1 MNRSA
6 SHKNI
11 SVFIAWLFVFTFSQS
26 FAQQSK
32 IDSLLS
38 VLNSSKADTNKVN
51 TLYYLAV
58 ANIDDAKYENAIEN
72 ARQGIKLSEE
82 IKFKEGVGICLNVL
96 GIAYKELGKLDTA
109 LIQFEKQYEIV
120 KSMNDSFGIAS
131 TCDNMGIIYLHFGEI
146 NKALELRKRA
156 NNIYEQQNKMSHLA
170 SGYVWIGNIHKS
182 QGDNVLALE
191 NYLNALKIYED
202 EKDEENMGYALV
214 NISSIYRY
222 QKQYDKAIEYAFA
235 AKEKFANQKNE
246 KGVGVSLYRLALIYF
261 DQSDY
266 NTTIETLKDAEL
278 IFKKISDAYFLSLV
292 QQKIGNCYR
301 NLGDND
307 LALNYF
313 KSNLETVELIGD
325 KTLISGANQNIGT
338 IYFNKGNYSQALE
351 YMRKSEKILLE
362 INDKNSMVNL
372 SQNFIEIFS
381 QLNKP
386 DSILKYFYRYQQL
399 TDSLFSQQN
408 SNAIAEMQTKYE
420 TEKREKELGVS
431 AIKISNQKSN
441 LTFLTII
448 VALLLLNSGA
458 MYYVHRKKI
467 QKNLQLAKSQLQL
480 TKFQE
485 AEIKNRVRNSVLDNT
500 TKLVLEK
507 LIHEIEIAKCFTDT
521 DLNITALAQS
531 IGTNREYLSQIIHNN
546 FDKNFNEFINQ
557 YRVKESIVILTKIA
571 GGEQENWTMQMV
583 AENSGFKYTSTFNP
597 AFKAAMKMSPAE
609 FKKTLKKI

>member
-1 MNRSA
+1 MNLTT
-6 SHKNI
+6 SHKTI
-11 SVFIAWLFVFTFSQS
+11 TVFIVCVFTLAFSQS

-51 TLYYLAV
+51 TLYYLA
-58 ANIDDAKYENAIEN
+58 AAHIDDAKYENAIEN

-82 IKFKEGVGICLNVL
+82 IKFKKGVGICLSIL
-96 GIAYKELGKLDTA
+96 GIAYTNMGKFDTA

-131 TCDNMGIIYLHFGEI
+131 TCDNMGIIYLHFGEN
-146 NKALELRKRA
+146 NKALELRNRA
-156 NNIYEQQNKMSHLA
+156 NNIYKQQNKMSHLA
-170 SGYVWIGNIHKS
+170 SGYVWIGNIHKD
-182 QGDNVLALE
+182 QGENVLALE

-202 EKDEENMGYALV
+202 ENDEENIGYPLL

-222 QKQYDKAIEYAFA
+222 QKQYDMAKEYAFT
-235 AKEKFANQKNE
+235 AKEKFVKQKNK

-261 DQSDY
+261 EQSDF
-266 NTTIETLKDAEL
+266 NTTIETLKEAEL
-278 IFKKISDAYFLSLV
+278 IFKEISDAYFLTIV
-292 QQKIGNCYR
+292 QQLFGNCHR

-313 KSNLETVELIGD
+313 KSNLETAELVRD

-362 INDKNSMVNL
+362 VNDKNSLVNL

-386 DSILKYFYRYQQL
+386 DSILKYFHRYQQL
-399 TDSLFSQQN
+399 TDSLFSEQN
-408 SNAIAEMQTKYE
+408 SNSIAEMQTKYE
-420 TEKREKELGVS
+420 TEKKENELEISVV
-431 AIKISNQKSN
+431 KINEQKTR
-441 LTFLTII
+441 LDLMTIL
-448 VALLLLNSGA
+448 VFVLMVNSGA
-458 MYYVHRKKI
+458 MYYVHRRKL
-467 QKNLQLAKSQLQL
+467 QKNLIIAKSQLQL
-480 TKFQE
+480 IQLQDAETK
-485 AEIKNRVRNSVLDNT
+485 IRVRNTVSDSS
-500 TKLVLEK
+500 TKQILER
-507 LIHEIEIAKCFTDT
+507 LIHEIEIAKCYLDP
-521 DLNITALAQS
+521 DLNLKTLAQM
-531 IGTNREYLSQIIHNN
+531 IGTNREYLSQIIHNT

-557 YRVKESIVILTKIA
+557 YRVKEAIRILEKIA
-571 GGEQENWTMQMV
+571 KGEHENWTMQRV

-597 AFKAAMKMSPAE
+597 AFKAVVKMSPAE
-609 FKKTLKKI
+609 FKKTLKKL